1 MTRKQ
6 MKKLADKLFKL
17 EKIHQNP
24 SASKEAKL
32 DAEKQIMQI
41 TNMIT
46 CLPDGLNVMLQI
58 DELTQNLLN
67 NQGE

>member
-17 EKIHQNP
+17 EQIHQNP

-32 DAEKQIMQI
+32 DAEKQIIQI
-41 TNMIT
+41 TNMVA
-46 CLPDGLNVMLQI
+46 CLPDGLNVMLQV
-58 DELTQNLLN
+58 DELTQNLLK